1 MEGILE
7 FERKFR
13 VWKEWIQIIGND
25 FEMIGDDWKMMK
37 MMKMMKLMEMILN
50 GG

>member
-1 MEGILE
+1 MKENLE
-7 FERKFR
+7 FGRNGYK
-13 VWKEWIQIIGND
+13 VIGND
-25 FEMIGDDWKMMK
+25 FEMIRDDWKMMK